1 MSVVIHRVFSL
12 VFRAVLLLMGLVF
25 FVSLLAAALVLL
37 VLWLVRSLWAR
48 MLGRP
53 VTPWAFRV
61 NPRAQW
67 NRFYRAPGQG
77 RASRPAADDVIDVVP
92 REIKMPDQRL
102 Q

>member
-1 MSVVIHRVFSL
+1 MSMVIHRIFSL

-25 FVSLLAAALVLL
+25 FVSLLIAASVLL
-37 VLWLVRSLWAR
+37 AWWLVRSLWAR
-48 MLGRP
+48 LTGRP

-67 NRFYRAPGQG
+67 NRFYRAPGQTG
-77 RASRPAADDVIDVVP
+77 ASRHGPDDVIDVVP